1 MARKKS
7 TEKYKDE
14 IKKLSKTDLL
24 VIGTARVIKLAKL
37 GKLELAYVSVNAPA
51 AVKESL
57 AYYGKLGKFEVVQL
71 QYANDELSEF
81 CSKPFAISVLGVM
94 KK

>member
-14 IKKLSKTDLL
+14 IKKLSKTNLL
-24 VIGTARVIKLAKL
+24 IIGTQRVIKLAKL
-37 GKLELAYVSVNAPA
+37 GKLELVYVSVNAPA
-51 AVKESL
+51 TVKESL
-57 AYYGKLGKFEVVQL
+57 DYYSKLGKFEIIHL

-81 CSKPFAISVLGVM
+81 CNKPFAISVLGVM